1 MLIIQFSDKCYTT
14 GNFDLNKNGLIEF
27 SAIEKQPMSDNV
39 CKGYLTGN
47 ANQHYRNFVCVDAE
61 PNNKVKSDVF
71 KIFLRFLKFN
81 HIAFTWIIITC
92 IQKVKSVLGINR
104 FPSSPLFCQEPAGH
118 FGLVGIGMEQGTGGN
133 EGKYHRACVRNL
145 EQVLSR
151 DWLPKFTTLK
161 WPFYKHF

>member
-14 GNFDLNKNGLIEF
+14 GNFDLDKDGLIEF
-27 SAIEKQPMSDNV
+27 SAIEKQSMKDDV

-104 FPSSPLFCQEPAGH
+104 FPSSPLFCQETAGH
-118 FGLVGIGMEQGTGGN
+118 FGLVGIGMEQETDGN
-133 EGKYHRACVRNL
+133 EGKYYRACVRNL
-145 EQVLSR
+145 E
-151 DWLPKFTTLK
+151 LPVPSFL
-161 WPFYKHF
+161 

>member
-1 MLIIQFSDKCYTT
+1 M
-14 GNFDLNKNGLIEF
+14 IEF

-118 FGLVGIGMEQGTGGN
+118 FAGHFGLIGIGMEQGIGGN
-133 EGKYHRACVRNL
+133 EGKYHRTWNN
-145 EQVLSR
+145 
-151 DWLPKFTTLK
+151 PM
-161 WPFYKHF
+161 